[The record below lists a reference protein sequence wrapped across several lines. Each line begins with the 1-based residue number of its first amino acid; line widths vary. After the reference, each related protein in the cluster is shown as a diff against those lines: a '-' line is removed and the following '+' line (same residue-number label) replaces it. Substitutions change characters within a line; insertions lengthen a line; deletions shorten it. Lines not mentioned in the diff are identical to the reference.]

1 MERPVDIRGGV
12 DEDQVGGGRHEKLL
26 AGRAASI
33 NNRLQFRAARQPPGR
48 LVRYGDRRMQQLG
61 STIAAN
67 RFGLGARPGELASI
81 GGDGR
86 DWLRAQLKAAAP
98 AIADAQLSSSA
109 EVLAEAFA
117 LQREVQQARRSGGD
131 LQQKLP
137 QFLRPIYSGEAT
149 ARFAHAVT
157 TDRPFLERLTQ
168 FWSNHFA
175 VSTDKQFMAGLA
187 GSFEREAIRPRVLG
201 NFGDLLVAAE
211 MHPAMLLYLDNHL
224 SVGPHSAAALK
235 ASRRQR
241 GNRTIGINENLGREI
256 LELHTLGVGGGYT
269 QADVTSFATVITG
282 WSVGGG
288 NGLFASGPP
297 GRFVFRPDN
306 HEPGTKTV
314 LGRQYPDRGYEQGM
328 LVLNDLA
335 QHPSTARHIAT
346 KLARHFIADD
356 PPPAAVARLAQAFT
370 EFGGDLR
377 AVYRTLIDLREAW
390 EQPLAKYKT
399 PVDFIVSSY
408 RGLSLPVDASHGPLA
423 PFELLGQ
430 RTWQPGSPAGWPD
443 RSADWDGA
451 SALLKRLEWADAVGG
466 RLGSRRDAAG
476 LAPELLGANL
486 TEATGTA
493 IARAASA
500 QQAVTLLLAAPEFMR
515 R

>member
-1 MERPVDIRGGV
+1 
-12 DEDQVGGGRHEKLL
+12 
-26 AGRAASI
+26 
-33 NNRLQFRAARQPPGR
+33 
-48 LVRYGDRRMQQLG
+48 MQQLG

-86 DWLRAQLKAAAP
+86 DWLRAQLHHAP
-98 AIADAQLSSSA
+98 PAVAGEQLASC
-109 EVLAEAFA
+109 EQVLGQAFA
-117 LQREVQQARRSGGD
+117 LQREIQQARRSGND
-131 LQQKLP
+131 VQQKLP
-137 QFLRPIYSGEAT
+137 QFLKPIYQGEAT
-149 ARFAHAVT
+149 ARFQQAVI
-157 TDRPFLERLTQ
+157 TDRPFIERITQ

-175 VSTDKQFMAGLA
+175 VSVDKQFMAGLA

-224 SVGPHSAAALK
+224 SAGPHSAAAMRAGL
-235 ASRRQR
+235 RRR
-241 GNRTIGINENLGREI
+241 GANRAIGINENLGREI

-269 QADVTSFATVITG
+269 QYDVTSFATVITG

-306 HEPGTKTV
+306 HEPGTRTV
-314 LGRQYPDRGYEQGM
+314 LGRQYPDKGYEQGVE
-328 LVLNDLA
+328 VLNDLA

-356 PPPAAVARLAQAFT
+356 PPPAAVERLAQAFT
-370 EFGGDLR
+370 EFGGDLPS
-377 AVYRTLIDLREAW
+377 VYRVLIDTPEAW
-390 EQPLAKYKT
+390 KQPLAKYKT
-399 PVDFIVSSY
+399 PNDFIVSSY
-408 RGLSLPVDASHGPLA
+408 RGLSLPVEAAHGPLA

-451 SALLKRLEWADAVGG
+451 SALLKRVEWADAVGG
-466 RLGSRRDAAG
+466 RLGSRRNAAE
-476 LAPELLGANL
+476 LAPQLLGANL
-486 TEATGTA
+486 TDATGTS

>member
-1 MERPVDIRGGV
+1 
-12 DEDQVGGGRHEKLL
+12 
-26 AGRAASI
+26 
-33 NNRLQFRAARQPPGR
+33 
-48 LVRYGDRRMQQLG
+48 MQQLG

-86 DWLRAQLKAAAP
+86 DWLRAQLKRAP
-98 AIADAQLSSSA
+98 PRIDDAQLASSA
-109 EVLAEAFA
+109 EVLGEAFA
-117 LQREVQQARRSGGD
+117 LQREIQQARRSGND
-131 LQQKLP
+131 VQQKLP
-137 QFLRPIYSGEAT
+137 QFLKPIYMSEAT
-149 ARFAHAVT
+149 ARFQQAVMS
-157 TDRPFLERLTQ
+157 DRPFIERLSQ
-168 FWSNHFA
+168 FWTNHFA

-224 SVGPHSAAALK
+224 SVGAHSPAALR
-235 ASRRQR
+235 AGLRQR
-241 GNRTIGINENLGREI
+241 GNRALGINENLGREI

-314 LGRQYPDRGYEQGM
+314 LGRQYTDKGYEQGVE
-328 LVLNDLA
+328 VLNDLA
-335 QHPSTARHIAT
+335 QHPSTAHHIAT

-356 PPPAAVARLAQAFT
+356 PPPAAVERLAQAFT
-370 EFGGDLR
+370 EFGGDLPS
-377 AVYRTLIDLREAW
+377 VYRALIDTREAW
-390 EQPLAKYKT
+390 QEPLAKYKT
-399 PVDFIVSSY
+399 PTDFIVSSY
-408 RGLSLPVDASHGPLA
+408 RGLSLPVDAAHGPLA

-451 SALLKRLEWADAVGG
+451 SALLKRVEWADAVGG
-466 RLGSRRDAAG
+466 RLGSRRNAAE
-476 LAPELLGANL
+476 LAPQLLGANL
-486 TEATGTA
+486 ADATGTA